1 MFILS
6 ISVFPHGFCSGSDE
20 FVKNCVLLG
29 LCIHFPNPR
38 KKPSELEILLIG
50 IFSLVKKYK
59 KLSIKVIL
67 NRFPI
72 DASIKEQRISP
83 SKSVCTG
90 CAESNLDAILKTL
103 CEITELTS
111 LKSTLKVFG

>member
-1 MFILS
+1 MAFVAGLTNLS
-6 ISVFPHGFCSGSDE
+6 
-20 FVKNCVLLG
+20 KNCVLLG

-50 IFSLVKKYK
+50 IFSLVKKYR

-103 CEITELTS
+103 
-111 LKSTLKVFG
+111 